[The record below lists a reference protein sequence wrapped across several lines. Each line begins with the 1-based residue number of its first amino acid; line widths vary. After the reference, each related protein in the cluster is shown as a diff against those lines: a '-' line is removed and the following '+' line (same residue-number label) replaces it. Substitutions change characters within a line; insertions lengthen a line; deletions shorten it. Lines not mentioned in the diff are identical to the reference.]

1 MFPQK
6 KMKLKQDDFKK
17 QEPYHSNSNL
27 LSQTIQ
33 WINFINSEKKY
44 EDFQKD
50 EDTKIDFEKEQE
62 IPEKKEKLNTNDFAK
77 FNNITKKN

>member
-6 KMKLKQDDFKK
+6 KIKTKDDEIQK
-17 QEPYHSNSNL
+17 QEPYHSETNL

-33 WINFINSEKKY
+33 WINFLNSEKKN
-44 EDFQKD
+44 DPGLMRSD
-50 EDTKIDFEKEQE
+50 DKIE
-62 IPEKKEKLNTNDFAK
+62 IENPSPKMEKLNNNNFAK

>member
-1 MFPQK
+1 MFPEK
-6 KMKLKQDDFKK
+6 KIKVKNDDFIK

-44 EDFQKD
+44 D
-50 EDTKIDFEKEQE
+50 EEIMEQSENTKIEEE
-62 IPEKKEKLNTNDFAK
+62 IPNKLNTNDFAK